1 MKKVKIKSLTI
12 VWSILALLALVCIIY
27 CSIIIHNALFIIDIK
42 NYVALDVNVVAQA
55 RYQMS
60 YSIAGVAV
68 SIIILSIGV
77 FITYAGIKSWN
88 YKAIL

>member
-1 MKKVKIKSLTI
+1 MKKVKIKRLTI

-27 CSIIIHNALFIIDIK
+27 CSIIIHNALFIIDI
-42 NYVALDVNVVAQA
+42 NNFVSLDASVIGQA
-55 RYQMS
+55 RYQMA
-60 YSIAGVAV
+60 YSIAGIAI

-77 FITYAGIKSWN
+77 FIAYAGIKSWN

>member
-27 CSIIIHNALFIIDIK
+27 CSIIIHNALFIIDIN

-88 YKAIL
+88 

>member
-1 MKKVKIKSLTI
+1 MWL
-12 VWSILALLALVCIIY
+12 Y
-27 CSIIIHNALFIIDIK
+27 
-42 NYVALDVNVVAQA
+42 VNVVAQA

-88 YKAIL
+88 YKAINARIDHTIVRLLILTFFIVISFH

>member
-27 CSIIIHNALFIIDIK
+27 CSIIIHNALFIIDIN

-77 FITYAGIKSWN
+77 FIAYAGIKSWN